1 MARAKTFSLGDTYD
15 GMIADLVKSGRFST
29 ETEVV
34 RAGIRML
41 ADYESRMAAI
51 REGETER
58 LRKLWNEA
66 ETQFEQGQSTAI
78 TTLQEEER
86 FFDGIR
92 QRGIAR
98 SNAPGSK

>member
-41 ADYESRMAAI
+41 ADYEARMAAL

-58 LRKLWNEA
+58 LRQLWDEA
-66 ETQFEQGQSTAI
+66 EVEFEQGQSTAI

-86 FFDGIR
+86 LFEGIR

-98 SNAPGSK
+98 SNGPNSK

>member
-1 MARAKTFSLGDTYD
+1 MARAKTFSLGDAYD

-41 ADYESRMAAI
+41 ADYEARMSAL
-51 REGETER
+51 REVEAER
-58 LRKLWNEA
+58 LRGLWKEA
-66 ETQFEQGQSTAI
+66 EVEFDQGNATLI
-78 TTLQEEER
+78 TSLQEEER
-86 FFDGIR
+86 FFAGIR
-92 QRGIAR
+92 QRGIER

>member
-41 ADYESRMAAI
+41 ADYEAEM
-51 REGETER
+51 
-58 LRKLWNEA
+58 RKLR
-66 ETQFEQGQSTAI
+66 EQIGAADREI
-78 TTLQEEER
+78 A
-86 FFDGIR
+86 DGK
-92 QRGIAR
+92 GIEFAGADDLFKTVMQHR
-98 SNAPGSK
+98 HES

>member
-41 ADYESRMAAI
+41 ADYEAEM
-51 REGETER
+51 
-58 LRKLWNEA
+58 RKLR
-66 ETQFEQGQSTAI
+66 EQIGAA
-78 TTLQEEER
+78 
-86 FFDGIR
+86 DGEIADGK
-92 QRGIAR
+92 GIEFTGADDLLR
-98 SNAPGSK
+98 TVMQHRHDS